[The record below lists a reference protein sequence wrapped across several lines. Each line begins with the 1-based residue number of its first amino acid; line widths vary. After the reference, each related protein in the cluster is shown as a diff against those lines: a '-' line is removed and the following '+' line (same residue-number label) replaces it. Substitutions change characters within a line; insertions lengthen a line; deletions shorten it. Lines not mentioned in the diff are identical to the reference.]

1 MSNALPDFGLVG
13 RIEKKTL
20 KNKNHK
26 KSRNRRPWYPRMTLK
41 VNNHIFGLTKHTINC
56 KKCSCFSLCF
66 YYAHFSDY
74 KNLFHVKNGLTTSL
88 LFFFLKMLK
97 IWVGRTTLD
106 GEKKRMVLLHV
117 HMYRNFHYSVNSGSK
132 LQKKKN
138 RQPKKLLNITKC
150 PQ

>member
-88 LFFFLKMLK
+88 PFFFFENVKNL
-97 IWVGRTTLD
+97 GRSDDT
-106 GEKKRMVLLHV
+106 
-117 HMYRNFHYSVNSGSK
+117 
-132 LQKKKN
+132 
-138 RQPKKLLNITKC
+138 
-150 PQ
+150 